1 MVNLILKRIKCIGN
15 LSTELQTYD
24 ENPRLLV
31 PFDMHVEDETL
42 LLEIG
47 ENIKEFYSPN
57 SDLADNLLAGVQ
69 VNCGRNLI
77 IES

>member
-1 MVNLILKRIKCIGN
+1 MK
-15 LSTELQTYD
+15 TYD
-24 ENPRLLV
+24 GNTRLMV

-47 ENIKEFYSPN
+47 DKIKEFYSPN

-69 VNCGRNLI
+69 VNSVKSVPKSLKKINLF
-77 IES
+77 

>member
-1 MVNLILKRIKCIGN
+1 MK
-15 LSTELQTYD
+15 TYD
-24 ENPRLLV
+24 DNTRLMV

-47 ENIKEFYSPN
+47 DKIKEFYSPN

-69 VNCGRNLI
+69 VNSVRSVPKSFKKINLF
-77 IES
+77 

>member
-1 MVNLILKRIKCIGN
+1 MK
-15 LSTELQTYD
+15 TYD
-24 ENPRLLV
+24 DNTRLMV

-47 ENIKEFYSPN
+47 DKIKEFYSPN

-69 VNCGRNLI
+69 VNSVRSVPKSLKKINLF
-77 IES
+77 

>member
-1 MVNLILKRIKCIGN
+1 MK
-15 LSTELQTYD
+15 TYD
-24 ENPRLLV
+24 ENTRLMV

-47 ENIKEFYSPN
+47 DKIKEFYSPN

-69 VNCGRNLI
+69 VNSVKSVPKSFKKIHLF
-77 IES
+77 

>member
-1 MVNLILKRIKCIGN
+1 MK
-15 LSTELQTYD
+15 TYD
-24 ENPRLLV
+24 ENTRLMV

-47 ENIKEFYSPN
+47 DKIKEFYSPN

-69 VNCGRNLI
+69 VNSVKSVPKSFKKINLF
-77 IES
+77 

>member
-1 MVNLILKRIKCIGN
+1 MK
-15 LSTELQTYD
+15 TYD
-24 ENPRLLV
+24 ENTRLMV

-47 ENIKEFYSPN
+47 DKIKEFYSPN

-69 VNCGRNLI
+69 VNSVRSVPKSFKKINLF
-77 IES
+77 